1 MKPYFFAIG
10 LGLCL
15 ALFTVAGCTSA
26 LDPRG
31 FSNGFVYELSIR
43 SSGPLTNTTF
53 FLPLP
58 VINNKPVAGNMSLGE
73 NLFSKPNF
81 SVQFIRSPPGL
92 NLSNSSFGN
101 NEAWFI
107 KIMSNKIVPDPVNNS
122 AFEIFLVENVPLKSP
137 TPFVNT
143 LRPLEENSVFLP
155 KVHFSPSQPVIKES
169 QSPDRIEYVPVR
181 DDEEIPVFVDYLAE
195 PDTHV
200 EIYSKLSQDNS
211 WKEDYDSWISNYYQD
226 SFDWTGTGDQH
237 GWKLAQGILT
247 SANGVYPNLSSP
259 VWQAVIQANTTEG

>member
-81 SVQFIRSPPGL
+81 
-92 NLSNSSFGN
+92 
-101 NEAWFI
+101 
-107 KIMSNKIVPDPVNNS
+107 
-122 AFEIFLVENVPLKSP
+122 
-137 TPFVNT
+137 
-143 LRPLEENSVFLP
+143 
-155 KVHFSPSQPVIKES
+155 
-169 QSPDRIEYVPVR
+169 
-181 DDEEIPVFVDYLAE
+181 
-195 PDTHV
+195 
-200 EIYSKLSQDNS
+200 
-211 WKEDYDSWISNYYQD
+211 
-226 SFDWTGTGDQH
+226 
-237 GWKLAQGILT
+237 
-247 SANGVYPNLSSP
+247 
-259 VWQAVIQANTTEG
+259 